1 MPKSQVGKG
10 KMFREFSKQPERYIN
25 NNYAKYI
32 KDAFRIMTDK
42 YEIARAEMEFMLFVY
57 DLEFFTLDWVADEM
71 SLSRKKL
78 APRVVYPL
86 LKRGYLYKNFD
97 KLSPKTELD
106 QMFHENKYNYRVR
119 YALSQKGRL
128 NVQRFYRKL
137 ESPNSII

>member
-1 MPKSQVGKG
+1 MPRSQVKKS
-10 KMFREFSKQPERYIN
+10 KMFREFSKQPERYIK
-25 NNYAKYI
+25 NNYAKYV
-32 KDAFRIMTDK
+32 KEAFRIMADK
-42 YEIARAEMEFMLFVY
+42 YDVSRAEMEFMLFVY
-57 DLEFFTLDWVADEM
+57 DLEFFTFDWVSEEM
-71 SLSRKKL
+71 GLSRKKL

-86 LKRGYLYKNFD
+86 LKREYLYKHFD

-137 ESPNSII
+137 ESPSSFI